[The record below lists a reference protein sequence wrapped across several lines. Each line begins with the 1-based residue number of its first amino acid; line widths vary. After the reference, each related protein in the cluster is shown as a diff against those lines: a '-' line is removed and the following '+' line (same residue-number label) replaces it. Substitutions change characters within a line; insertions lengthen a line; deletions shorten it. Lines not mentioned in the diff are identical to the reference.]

1 MLKLNYFVKKYYQ
14 YFWLLLL
21 IFLFTGC
28 QDTTDNNIPL
38 AADKVE
44 LIFVKDNQITGS
56 DSSGQG
62 IVNLSLNNR
71 INFAPLWIEKGSN
84 ILFISELNGF
94 YEVWQKNIL
103 TAEKELLWGS
113 KKKPQFINVS
123 PDSLWLTYSEEQ
135 ACFLLNIKEKKA
147 SRISDNCQS
156 LSWAPKDKAL
166 VFATTDKLYRRSFN
180 VKIELDATQEIYTS
194 VVKSPIFL
202 DNQNLAFVAAN
213 PDTNPTTYDL
223 YTLSLSDKNLSRL
236 TSLYFPTA
244 DSVAMQLS
252 PDKKNIMANFN
263 NHIWLVTLSEPKLAK
278 EVLANAEQ
286 AVWNSTSD
294 GFYYSVSEVDE
305 NNEMVHNIYRAS
317 LNGLN
322 KEKII
327 SAAENPVSL
336 AN

>member
-1 MLKLNYFVKKYYQ
+1 MPKLNFFAKKYYQ

-21 IFLFTGC
+21 VFLFTGC
-28 QDTTDNNIPL
+28 QETTNNNIPL

-62 IVNLSLNNR
+62 IVNLSMNNK
-71 INFAPLWIEKGSN
+71 INFAPLWIKKGST

-94 YEVWQKNIL
+94 YEVWQKNIISG
-103 TAEKELLWGS
+103 ESELLWGS
-113 KKKPQFINVS
+113 KKKPQFINAS

-147 SRISDNCQS
+147 SRISNNCQS
-156 LSWAPKDKAL
+156 FAWAPKDKAL
-166 VFATTDKLYRRSFN
+166 VFVTTDKLYRRSFN
-180 VKIELDATQEIYTS
+180 VKTELDAAQEIYAGAI
-194 VVKSPIFL
+194 KSPIFL
-202 DNQNLAFVAAN
+202 DDQNLALVTAN

-223 YTLSLSDKNLSRL
+223 YKLSLSDKNLSRL
-236 TSLYFPTA
+236 TSLYFPAA
-244 DSVAMQLS
+244 DNVEMQLS

-263 NHIWLVTLSEPKLAK
+263 NHVWLVTLTEPNLAK
-278 EVLANAEQ
+278 EVLANAEL
-286 AVWNSTSD
+286 AVWNGTSD
-294 GFYYSVSEVDE
+294 GFYYSASAVDE

-327 SAAENPVSL
+327 SQAENPVSL